1 MGEGMQLDENGALTA
16 WNGTDALGNRVAME
30 FGAID
35 PDDPAYRLYTYCEYA
50 ELIP

>member
-16 WNGTDALGNRVAME
+16 WNGTDALGRHFRME

-35 PDDPAYRLYTYCEYA
+35 PDDPAYHLYTYCEYA